1 MNREISF
8 LEETNILNIIK
19 EKNDSIL
26 MTYLKIQFENVVDGR
41 EDIMVRLMR
50 RIAWCS
56 NNSELLR
63 VKNEYLNAR
72 SRGNEDIQRW
82 KKKEFLSILS
92 TIKL

>member
-1 MNREISF
+1 
-8 LEETNILNIIK
+8 
-19 EKNDSIL
+19 
-26 MTYLKIQFENVVDGR
+26 
-41 EDIMVRLMR
+41 MVRLMR
-50 RIAWCS
+50 SIAWYS

-72 SRGNEDIQRW
+72 SKGNEDIQRW